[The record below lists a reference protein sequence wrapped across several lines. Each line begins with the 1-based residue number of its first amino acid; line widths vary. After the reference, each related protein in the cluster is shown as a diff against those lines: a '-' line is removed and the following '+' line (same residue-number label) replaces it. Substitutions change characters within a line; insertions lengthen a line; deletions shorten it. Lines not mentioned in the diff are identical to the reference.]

1 MHSYNIKNPN
11 LSVELIH
18 EIVNFLPFDF
28 KWKDFQVSLIFNNLL
43 LKNQRHFIILSKRVK
58 KVSFNLCP

>member
-1 MHSYNIKNPN
+1 MHSYNIKNSN

-18 EIVNFLPFDF
+18 EIVNFLPFDI
-28 KWKDFQVSLIFNNLL
+28 KWKDFRVSLIFDNLL
-43 LKNQRHFIILSKRVK
+43 LKNQRNFIIFSKRVK